1 MAETMTKGRGRQG
14 KAWTAPPKDN
24 IYITFVL
31 RLPVK
36 VFVLYLLRQKWAL
49 PSGLIQ

>member
-14 KAWTAPPKDN
+14 KAWTAPPKGN

-31 RLPVK
+31 RLAEK
-36 VFVLYLLRQKWAL
+36 VFAFYPFMHNEFFLHV
-49 PSGLIQ
+49 